1 VSTKLSQLLRF
12 QDAIWSACAFL
23 SGRYGLNTELSGKV
37 VLITGASGGIG
48 LATGKAF
55 AAEGTRLALHYH
67 SNRTSVE
74 QLAAQLGATV
84 ETELVNADLR
94 SEEQTQT
101 LFEKI
106 RRRFGGVDILIVNA
120 GIWPDRDVPLGD
132 MSLAQWHNTLEMD
145 LTSAFLCCREFFR
158 LLQKQRRGNIVLIGS
173 TAAAFGEEGHADY
186 AAAKSAIAYGLTR
199 TLKNEIVRLAPPS
212 DDYCGG
218 RVNCVCPGWTVTP
231 MTAGSLNDPA
241 QVSRATSTMALP
253 RLARAEDVANA
264 IVFLAS
270 DELAGHMTGQILM
283 VAGGM
288 EGRVLW

>member
-1 VSTKLSQLLRF
+1 
-12 QDAIWSACAFL
+12 
-23 SGRYGLNTELSGKV
+23 LNTGLKGKV

-55 AAEGTRLALHYH
+55 AAEGARLALHYH
-67 SNRTSVE
+67 SNRATVE
-74 QLAAQLGATV
+74 QLAAQLGPMV

-94 SEEQTQT
+94 SEKQSEI
-101 LFEKI
+101 LFERI
-106 RRRFGGVDILIVNA
+106 RRRFGGVDILIANA
-120 GIWPDRDVPLGD
+120 GIWPDQDVPLGD
-132 MSLAQWHNTLEMD
+132 LSLAQWRNTLEAD
-145 LTSAFLCCREFFR
+145 LTSAFLSCREFFK

-218 RVNCVCPGWTVTP
+218 RVNCVCPGWTATP
-231 MTAGSLNDPA
+231 MTAGPLQDPA
-241 QVSRATSTMALP
+241 QVRRATSTMALP
-253 RLARAEDVANA
+253 RLARAEDVAHA

-270 DELAGHMTGQILM
+270 DELAGHLTGQILM